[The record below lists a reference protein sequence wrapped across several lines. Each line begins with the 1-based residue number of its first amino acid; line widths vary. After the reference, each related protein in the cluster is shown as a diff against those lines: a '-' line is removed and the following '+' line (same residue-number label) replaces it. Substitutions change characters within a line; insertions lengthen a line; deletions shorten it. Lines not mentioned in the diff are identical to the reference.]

1 MEYKTT
7 TTKLSK
13 NSREINSETV
23 TIENDKEISKE
34 IYIYIYTHIYIYIY
48 IIYIYTYIYIY
59 VAIRK

>member
-23 TIENDKEISKE
+23 TIENDKEISQE
-34 IYIYIYTHIYIYIY
+34 IY
-48 IIYIYTYIYIY
+48 IYIYTYIYIY
-59 VAIRK
+59 ICRHKKVKKLLILLILL

>member
-34 IYIYIYTHIYIYIY
+34 IYIYIS
-48 IIYIYTYIYIY
+48 
-59 VAIRK
+59 RKKTRNSWWSEI

>member
-23 TIENDKEISKE
+23 TIENDKEISQE
-34 IYIYIYTHIYIYIY
+34 IYIYIYIHIYIYIY
-48 IIYIYTYIYIY
+48 IYI
-59 VAIRK
+59 